1 MAKTPAKKAVKAVAA
16 KAAVADK
23 KKKRSH
29 KRTESY
35 GTYIYKVLKQVHPG
49 ECVPRTKAGAGAGS
63 ARPDRQPGWAA
74 PSAHAAAAG
83 AGVCCW

>member
-35 GTYIYKVLKQVHPG
+35 GTYIHRVLKQVHPG
-49 ECVPRTKAGAGAGS
+49 A
-63 ARPDRQPGWAA
+63 
-74 PSAHAAAAG
+74 
-83 AGVCCW
+83 